1 MSPYD
6 GETGLAKAMKQHMYD
21 NFVTRYDEIM
31 SVLNIAAFLDPR
43 YRSLSFSS
51 EEERQSVI
59 LAVENETIS
68 IHQSNAV
75 ALEEPKT
82 PCGQPPKKLRGES
95 ALLELVCD
103 IIEPSC
109 SKDTTDVVV
118 AEVRRYAGEIQ
129 VKEKPLRW
137 WHFRD
142 TYPNFLLARK
152 YLSVSA
158 TSVPCER
165 AFSTAGHIVNRKRG
179 CLLPES
185 VHKLVFLSENL
196 N

>member
-1 MSPYD
+1 M
-6 GETGLAKAMKQHMYD
+6 
-21 NFVTRYDEIM
+21 
-31 SVLNIAAFLDPR
+31 
-43 YRSLSFSS
+43 S

-75 ALEEPKT
+75 ALEEP
-82 PCGQPPKKLRGES
+82 CGQPPKKKLRGES

-137 WHFRD
+137 WHFHD
-142 TYPNFLLARK
+142 TYPNLALLARK

-185 VHKLVFLSENL
+185 VHKLIFLSENL